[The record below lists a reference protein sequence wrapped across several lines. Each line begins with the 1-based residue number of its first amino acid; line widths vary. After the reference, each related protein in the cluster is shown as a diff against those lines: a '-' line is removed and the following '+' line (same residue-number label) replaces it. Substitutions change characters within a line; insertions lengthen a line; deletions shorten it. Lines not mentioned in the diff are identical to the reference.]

1 MKSASVIQAICASK
15 MTTLLRVAALPAVI
29 LGALTLSG
37 CATPPAPRDYSAFK
51 QAKPASLLVLPPI
64 NDTPDALAT
73 LSVLAQLSYP
83 LAESGF
89 YVLPVSLVD
98 ETLKLNGMQT
108 AADTHQIAP
117 AKLHEIFGA
126 DAVLYVAVKRYGS
139 VYKILASETVVTLQ
153 AKLVDLRSGQLLWE
167 GSSSASSAEQ
177 NGSSQGGLVGLLVK
191 AVIEQIANNLS
202 ERSHPMA
209 GIASQRLLASG
220 RPNGMLYGPRSP
232 KYASQ
237 P

>member
-1 MKSASVIQAICASK
+1 MKNVSVIQAICVSK
-15 MTTLLRVAALPAVI
+15 MKTLLRTAALPALI

-108 AADTHQIAP
+108 AADWAGQIQQAARARCASTFTTIAEDANSLTFERRSSTCP
-117 AKLHEIFGA
+117 AGMPLTG
-126 DAVLYVAVKRYGS
+126 LYRIVAGRKS
-139 VYKILASETVVTLQ
+139 LFMLNSLAMGEL
-153 AKLVDLRSGQLLWE
+153 
-167 GSSSASSAEQ
+167 SATARQ
-177 NGSSQGGLVGLLVK
+177 QWLD
-191 AVIEQIANNLS
+191 
-202 ERSHPMA
+202 
-209 GIASQRLLASG
+209 LLATAH
-220 RPNGMLYGPRSP
+220 LDD
-232 KYASQ
+232 
-237 P
+237 